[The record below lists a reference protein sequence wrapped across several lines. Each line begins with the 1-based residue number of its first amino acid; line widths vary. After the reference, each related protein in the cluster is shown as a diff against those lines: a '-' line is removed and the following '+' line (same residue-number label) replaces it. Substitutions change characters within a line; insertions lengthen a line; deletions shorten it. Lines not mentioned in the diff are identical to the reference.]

1 MLGLAM
7 RQRYKLYGWKLTGSF
22 AIEAALAEAGV
33 DHEFVPV
40 SRKTDETWEKP
51 SPASIRASSCLR

>member
-1 MLGLAM
+1 M

-40 SRKTDETWEKP
+40 SRKTDENLGEAFAWLVRTRP
-51 SPASIRASSCLR
+51 P